1 MRVVFLFSLILSAA
15 APRSCANQPEILEGM
30 PVMISAP
37 QFVVPNAN
45 FTLVVNFEG
54 GTNGCAKAHGLA
66 LEGNDTLKVVKAYY
80 IQETI
85 EGQLCAAVMPVHE
98 LSIESTAPE
107 TGGVRFV
114 TSDGVELAKVTV
126 REAPAE

>member
-1 MRVVFLFSLILSAA
+1 
-15 APRSCANQPEILEGM
+15 
-30 PVMISAP
+30 MISTP

-54 GTNGCAKAHGLA
+54 GTNGCAKAHSIA

-80 IQETI
+80 FQESI
-85 EGQLCAAVMPVHE
+85 EGQMCAAVMPVHE
-98 LSIESTAPE
+98 LSIETVAPE
-107 TGGVRFV
+107 SGQVRFV
-114 TSDGVELAKVTV
+114 TSDGVELAKVIV